1 MNYRLPNLN
10 RFGQTL
16 EEFYNSPEQLENCNC
31 SPGQWE
37 IFVLLSRAV
46 ECCLIS
52 AFVLS
57 DSIDEPESTLAFVR
71 PYSVVY
77 TRFLY
82 SAVVRSAYT
91 LFIISVINLN

>member
-37 IFVLLSRAV
+37 IFVLLSRQWAASSSV
-46 ECCLIS
+46 GLVTLLLIDRVGEAKS
-52 AFVLS
+52 N
-57 DSIDEPESTLAFVR
+57 INVR
-71 PYSVVY
+71 TRGSVFY
-77 TRFLY
+77 
-82 SAVVRSAYT
+82 VRNS
-91 LFIISVINLN
+91 